1 MKIGKPLPLLGNIS
15 ASVFLMEYWQKKP
28 LLIRQA
34 IPDPPNQMDAPS
46 LFEVSR
52 SDSVETR
59 LIERQGKLWHVQ
71 QGPFQALHKR
81 KSRHPWTL
89 LVQGVN
95 LFSAEAD
102 SLLRRFNFIPYS
114 RLDDVMASYAV
125 PGGGVGPHFDNYD
138 VFLLQVS
145 GRRQW
150 RISAQS
156 DLSLVNNSPLKIL
169 KNFRPSQEWIL
180 EPGDMLYLPPHWAH
194 DGIAL
199 DDCITWSIGFRA
211 PPASEIVSAFLDY
224 LQDELQIPGRYCDPE
239 LKPQQHPGW
248 ISSALIDQYD
258 TMISQI
264 KWTRRDIEN
273 FAGRY
278 LSEPKPHIYFAP
290 PSRPIALAAFR
301 KSALRRGIRLDQRT
315 LMLYRRKSVF
325 INGETLSL
333 SSPEEVEI
341 LSGLADRRELDVP
354 ELAILDH
361 STTLARIHEM
371 YKNGF
376 LHLR

>member
-1 MKIGKPLPLLGNIS
+1 MKVGKPLPMLGNIS

-34 IPDPPNQMDAPS
+34 IPEPPSQMDALS
-46 LFEVSR
+46 LFEAAR

-59 LIERQGKLWHVQ
+59 LIERQGKEWHFQ
-71 QGPFQALHKR
+71 QGPFRSLQKR

-89 LVQGVN
+89 LVQGIN
-95 LFSAEAD
+95 LFSTEAD
-102 SLLRRFNFIPYS
+102 SLLRRFSFIPYS

-145 GRRQW
+145 GRRHW
-150 RISAQS
+150 RISAQA

-169 KNFRPSQEWIL
+169 KHFRPSQEWIL

-199 DDCITWSIGFRA
+199 DHCITWSIGFRA
-211 PPASEIVSAFLDY
+211 PPASEVVSAFLDY
-224 LQDELQIPGRYCDPE
+224 LQEELQIPGRYCDPE
-239 LKPQQHPGW
+239 LKPQQHPGL
-248 ISSALIDQYD
+248 ISSALIDQYA
-258 TMISQI
+258 TMISLI
-264 KWTRRDIEN
+264 KWTRRDVEN

-278 LSEPKPHIYFAP
+278 LSDPKPHIYFVP
-290 PSRPIALAAFR
+290 PSRPISLATFR
-301 KSALRRGIRLDQRT
+301 KSALKRGIRLDQRT

-325 INGETLSL
+325 MNGETLL
-333 SSPEEVEI
+333 LRNPEEVEI
-341 LSGLADRRELDVP
+341 FSGLADRRELDVP

-361 STTLARIHEM
+361 LTTLARIHEM